1 MSHARRPRGD
11 QILSSADGSS
21 DQRSL
26 LELLKEDPRRVGT
39 AVALGFSTGLPF
51 LLVYSTQ
58 SAWLY
63 EAKVPIETIGL
74 LSEMTLAYKFKWIWA
89 PFLDEYDAP
98 IISKLLGRRRGWIV
112 VSQIAV
118 ILGLIGVGFGDPANW
133 LTWTV
138 LFSFALGIAGA
149 TQDITVDGWRITV
162 VPKEKLAFL
171 TSATEMGYR
180 VGTLTAGA
188 GALYLAHFFGW
199 RTAYLAMA
207 AIILVGL
214 VAALIAPEPPSDLQP
229 HRARPAFLFTIT
241 EPIKELWRRLGPLA
255 LAILLLIAGFR
266 MPGYVSSAMALPL
279 FKSLHFSE
287 ADIATVTKVFGF
299 WIALGGTL
307 LAGVVV
313 RRFGMMKSLLIGTVA
328 GSASHLSLAWLAAH
342 GHDFTDFALA
352 VGVDGFAYAFAQVV
366 LIIYMSSLVSTEF
379 ASSQYALL
387 TSLCALPGSLLAG
400 ASGYIIKATSFETFF
415 VGTSLMGLPVALLA
429 WWLGREQSRR
439 GVDMLTD
446 ASPERTAET
455 D

>member
-1 MSHARRPRGD
+1 MHDIAAPQD
-11 QILSSADGSS
+11 KT
-21 DQRSL
+21 SL
-26 LELLKEDPRRVGT
+26 LAHFNSDPRRVG
-39 AVALGFSTGLPF
+39 AAIMLGFATGLPF

-74 LSEMTLAYKFKWIWA
+74 LSEMTLAYKFKWVWA

-98 IISKLLGRRRGWIV
+98 VFAKLFGRRRGWIV
-112 VSQIAV
+112 VSQLAV
-118 ILGLIGVGFGDPANW
+118 IIALVGVAYGDPGNW
-133 LTWTV
+133 LAWTV

-162 VPKEKLAFL
+162 APKEKLAFM
-171 TSATEMGYR
+171 TSAAEMGYR
-180 VGTLTAGA
+180 VGTLIAGA
-188 GALYLAHFFGW
+188 GALYLAHFYGW
-199 RTAYLAMA
+199 KAAYLCMA
-207 AIILVGL
+207 GVMTLGL
-214 VAALIAPEPPSDLQP
+214 FATFLAPEPPSDVEP
-229 HRARPAFLFTIT
+229 HRERPGFVFTVT
-241 EPIKELWRRLGPLA
+241 EPIKELWRRLGPMA

-266 MPGYVSSAMALPL
+266 MPGYISGAMAMPL

-307 LAGVVV
+307 LAGLVV
-313 RRFGMMKSLLIGTVA
+313 RQFGMMKSLLIGTVA

-379 ASSQYALL
+379 ATSQYALL

-400 ASGYIIKATSFETFF
+400 TSGFIIKHTSFETFF
-415 VGTSLMGLPVALLA
+415 VGTSLMGFPVAILA
-429 WWLGREQSRR
+429 WWVWRRQEELGQ
-439 GVDMLTD
+439 D
-446 ASPERTAET
+446 ALAERSAERTAET

>member
-1 MSHARRPRGD
+1 MHDIAAPRD
-11 QILSSADGSS
+11 KTAF
-21 DQRSL
+21 
-26 LELLKEDPRRVGT
+26 LEHFRDDPRRALAAIV
-39 AVALGFSTGLPF
+39 LGFSTGLPF

-74 LSEMTLAYKFKWIWA
+74 LSEMTLAYKFKWLWA

-98 IISKLLGRRRGWIV
+98 VFSRLFGRRRGWII
-112 VSQIAV
+112 VSQITV
-118 ILGLIGVGFGDPANW
+118 IVALVGVAYGDPANW
-133 LTWTV
+133 LAWTV

-162 VPKEKLAFL
+162 APREKLAFMTAL
-171 TSATEMGYR
+171 AEMGYR
-180 VGTLTAGA
+180 VGTLAAGA
-188 GALYLAHFFGW
+188 GALYLANFYGW
-199 RTAYLAMA
+199 RVAYLGMA
-207 AIILVGL
+207 CIMTLGI
-214 VAALIAPEPPSDLQP
+214 VAALIAPEPPSDIEP
-229 HRARPAFLFTIT
+229 HRERPGFAFTVT
-241 EPIKELWRRLGPLA
+241 EPIKDLWRRLGPLA
-255 LAILLLIAGFR
+255 PMTLLLIAGFR
-266 MPGYVSSAMALPL
+266 MPGYVSSAMAMPL

-299 WIALGGTL
+299 WIALGATIF
-307 LAGVVV
+307 AGLVV
-313 RRFGMMKSLLIGTVA
+313 RRLGMMKALLIGTVA

-379 ASSQYALL
+379 ATSQYALL

-400 ASGYIIKATSFETFF
+400 ASGFIIKHTGFETFF
-415 VGTSLMGLPVALLA
+415 VGASLMGLPVAILA
-429 WWLGREQSRR
+429 WLLWREQKRAGREPLS
-439 GVDMLTD
+439 DI
-446 ASPERTAET
+446 SPERVAET

>member
-1 MSHARRPRGD
+1 LHDIAAP
-11 QILSSADGSS
+11 S
-21 DQRSL
+21 DKTAFL
-26 LELLKEDPRRVGT
+26 AHLKNDPRRIGA

-74 LSEMTLAYKFKWIWA
+74 LSEMTLAYKFKWVWA

-98 IISKLLGRRRGWIV
+98 FFSKLLGRRRGWIV
-112 VSQIAV
+112 VSQIAT
-118 ILGLIGVGFGDPANW
+118 ILALIGVAYGDPGNW
-133 LTWTV
+133 LAWTA

-162 VPKEKLAFL
+162 APKEKLAFM
-171 TSATEMGYR
+171 TSVAEMGYR
-180 VGTLTAGA
+180 VGTLAAGA
-188 GALYLAHFFGW
+188 GALYVANFYGW
-199 RTAYLAMA
+199 RVAYLCMA
-207 AIILVGL
+207 AIMLVGL
-214 VAALIAPEPPSDLQP
+214 AAAFLAPEPPSDLEP
-229 HRARPAFLFTIT
+229 HRERPDFLFTVT
-241 EPIKELWRRLGPLA
+241 EPIKELWRRLGPMA

-266 MPGYVSSAMALPL
+266 MPGYVSGAMAMPL
-279 FKSLHFSE
+279 FKSLNFSE

-299 WIALGGTL
+299 WIALAGTL
-307 LAGVVV
+307 LAGLVV
-313 RRFGMMKSLLIGTVA
+313 RRFGMTTSLLIGTIA

-342 GHDFTDFALA
+342 GRDFTDFALA

-379 ASSQYALL
+379 ATSQYALL

-400 ASGYIIKATSFETFF
+400 ASGFIIKETGFPAFF
-415 VGTSLMGLPVALLA
+415 VGTSLMGLPVAILA
-429 WWLGREQSRR
+429 WWVWREQERLGG
-439 GVDMLTD
+439 GVLAET
-446 ASPERTAET
+446 SPERAAET

>member
-1 MSHARRPRGD
+1 LHDIAAP
-11 QILSSADGSS
+11 ADKTSFL
-21 DQRSL
+21 QQLR
-26 LELLKEDPRRVGT
+26 EDPRRTGA
-39 AVALGFSTGLPF
+39 AVVLGFSTGLPF

-98 IISKLLGRRRGWIV
+98 IVSKLLGRRRGWIV

-118 ILGLIGVGFGDPANW
+118 ILALIGVAFGDPSNW
-133 LTWTV
+133 LVWTV

-162 VPKEKLAFL
+162 VPKEKLAFI
-171 TSATEMGYR
+171 TSVSEMGYR
-180 VGTLTAGA
+180 VGVLAAGA
-188 GALYLAHFFGW
+188 GALYIANFFGW
-199 RTAYLAMA
+199 RAAYLAMA
-207 AIILVGL
+207 AIMSFGL
-214 VAALIAPEPPSDLQP
+214 IAALFAPEPPSDLEP
-229 HRARPAFLFTIT
+229 HRARPPFLFTVT

-255 LAILLLIAGFR
+255 LAILALIAGFR
-266 MPGYVSSAMALPL
+266 MPGYVSSAMAMPL
-279 FKSLHFSE
+279 FKSLHFSD

-307 LAGVVV
+307 LAGIVV
-313 RRFGMMKSLLIGTVA
+313 RRLGMMKSLLIGTIA

-342 GHDFTDFALA
+342 GHDFTDFAVA
-352 VGVDGFAYAFAQVV
+352 VSIDGFAYAFAQVV

-379 ASSQYALL
+379 ATSQYALL

-400 ASGYIIKATSFETFF
+400 ASGYIIKATSFEMFF

-429 WWLGREQSRR
+429 WWVWREQQRR
-439 GVDMLTD
+439 GYDMLAE
-446 ASPERTAET
+446 ASPERAAET

>member
-1 MSHARRPRGD
+1 LHDTAAP
-11 QILSSADGSS
+11 ADKTSFL
-21 DQRSL
+21 R
-26 LELLKEDPRRVGT
+26 ELKEDPRRTGA
-39 AVALGFSTGLPF
+39 AVLLGFSTGLPF

-74 LSEMTLAYKFKWIWA
+74 LSEMTLAYKFKWVWA

-98 IISKLLGRRRGWIV
+98 ILAKLLGRRRGWIV

-118 ILGLIGVGFGDPANW
+118 ILALIGVAFGDPANW
-133 LTWTV
+133 LAWTV

-149 TQDITVDGWRITV
+149 TQDITFDGWRITV
-162 VPKEKLAFL
+162 APREKLAFL
-171 TSATEMGYR
+171 TSVAEMGYR
-180 VGTLTAGA
+180 VGTLAAGA
-188 GALYLAHFFGW
+188 GALYIANFYGW
-199 RTAYLAMA
+199 KAAYLAMA
-207 AIILVGL
+207 AIMTVGL
-214 VAALIAPEPPSDLQP
+214 VAALFAPEPPSDLEP

-255 LAILLLIAGFR
+255 LAILALIAGFR
-266 MPGYVSSAMALPL
+266 MPGYVSSAMAMPL

-307 LAGVVV
+307 LAGLVV
-313 RRFGMMKSLLIGTVA
+313 RRFGMMKSLLIGTIA

-342 GHDFTDFALA
+342 GHDFTDFAVA
-352 VGVDGFAYAFAQVV
+352 VGIDGFAYAFAQVV

-379 ASSQYALL
+379 ATSQYALL

-415 VGTSLMGLPVALLA
+415 VGTSLMGLPVAILA
-429 WWLGREQSRR
+429 WWVWREQERR
-439 GVDMLTD
+439 GFDMFAD
-446 ASPERTAET
+446 ASPERAAET

>member
-1 MSHARRPRGD
+1 M
-11 QILSSADGSS
+11 LDGRAPAGQNRFLAQLR
-21 DQRSL
+21 D
-26 LELLKEDPRRVGT
+26 DPRRIGA
-39 AVALGFSTGLPF
+39 AVVLGFSTGLPF

-74 LSEMTLAYKFKWIWA
+74 LSEMTLAYKFKWVWA

-98 IISKLLGRRRGWIV
+98 IVSKLLGRRRGWIL

-118 ILGLIGVGFGDPANW
+118 ILGLVGVAFGDPANW

-149 TQDITVDGWRITV
+149 TQDITFDGWRITV
-162 VPKEKLAFL
+162 VPRERLAFL
-171 TSATEMGYR
+171 TSAAEIGYR
-180 VGTLTAGA
+180 VGTLVAGA
-188 GALYLAHFFGW
+188 GALYIANFYGW
-199 RTAYLAMA
+199 RVAYLAMA
-207 AIILVGL
+207 SILLVGL
-214 VAALIAPEPPSDLQP
+214 IAAIVAPEPPSDLQP
-229 HRARPAFLFTIT
+229 HRERPDFLFTIT

-255 LAILLLIAGFR
+255 PAILLLIAGFR
-266 MPGYVSSAMALPL
+266 MPGYVSGAMAMPL

-307 LAGVVV
+307 LASVVV
-313 RRFGMMKSLLIGTVA
+313 RHFGMMKSLLMGTVA

-379 ASSQYALL
+379 ATSQYALL

-400 ASGYIIKATSFETFF
+400 ASGFIIKATSFETFF
-415 VGTSLMGLPVALLA
+415 VSTSLMGLPVALLA
-429 WWLGREQSRR
+429 WWVWREQERR
-439 GVDMLTD
+439 GVDALAETT
-446 ASPERTAET
+446 PERTAET

>member
-1 MSHARRPRGD
+1 MDHAAPSNT
-11 QILSSADGSS
+11 QT
-21 DQRSL
+21 SL
-26 LELLKEDPRRVGT
+26 LSQLRNDPRRTGA

-98 IISKLLGRRRGWIV
+98 VVSNLLGRRRGWIV

-118 ILGLIGVGFGDPANW
+118 ILGLTGVAFGDPANW
-133 LTWTV
+133 LMWTV
-138 LFSFALGIAGA
+138 VFSFALGIAGA
-149 TQDITVDGWRITV
+149 TQDITFAGWRITV
-162 VPKEKLAFL
+162 VPREKLALL
-171 TSATEMGYR
+171 TSAAEMGYR

-188 GALYLAHFFGW
+188 GALYIANFYGW
-199 RTAYLAMA
+199 RAAYLVMA
-207 AIILVGL
+207 AIMMIGL
-214 VAALIAPEPPSDLQP
+214 IAALIAPEPPSDLQP
-229 HRARPAFLFTIT
+229 HRERPKLLFTIT
-241 EPIKELWRRLGPLA
+241 EPIKDLWRRLGPRA
-255 LAILLLIAGFR
+255 LAILVLIAGFR
-266 MPGYVSSAMALPL
+266 MPGYVSSAMAMPL
-279 FKSLHFSE
+279 FKSLHFSD

-299 WIALGGTL
+299 WIALGGTM

-313 RRFGMMKSLLIGTVA
+313 RRLGMMKSLLIGTVA

-342 GHDFTDFALA
+342 GHNLTDFALA

-379 ASSQYALL
+379 ATSQYALL

-400 ASGYIIKATSFETFF
+400 ASGFIIKSTSFEAFF
-415 VGTSLMGLPVALLA
+415 AGTSVMGLPVALLA
-429 WWLGREQSRR
+429 WWLWREQERR
-439 GVDMLTD
+439 GVDTLAET
-446 ASPERTAET
+446 SPERTAET

>member
-1 MSHARRPRGD
+1 LNHAAPPVD
-11 QILSSADGSS
+11 ETSFFSQ
-21 DQRSL
+21 
-26 LELLKEDPRRVGT
+26 LKHDPRRIGA

-74 LSEMTLAYKFKWIWA
+74 LSEMTLAYKFKWVWA

-98 IISKLLGRRRGWIV
+98 VVAKLLGRRRGWIV

-118 ILGLIGVGFGDPANW
+118 ILGLIGVAFGDPANW
-133 LTWTV
+133 LMWTV

-149 TQDITVDGWRITV
+149 TQDITFDGWRITV
-162 VPKEKLAFL
+162 APRDKLAFL
-171 TSATEMGYR
+171 TSTAEIGYR

-188 GALYLAHFFGW
+188 GALYLANFFGW

-207 AIILVGL
+207 AIMLIGL
-214 VAALIAPEPPSDLQP
+214 VAALVAPEPPSDLQP
-229 HRARPAFLFTIT
+229 HRERPKFLFTIT
-241 EPIKELWRRLGPLA
+241 EPIRELWRRLGPMA
-255 LAILLLIAGFR
+255 WAILLLIAGFR
-266 MPGYVSSAMALPL
+266 MPGYVSSAMAMPL
-279 FKSLHFSE
+279 FKSLHFSDAE
-287 ADIATVTKVFGF
+287 IATVTKIFGF
-299 WIALGGTL
+299 WIALGGTV
-307 LAGVVV
+307 LAGLVV
-313 RRFGMMKSLLIGTVA
+313 RRFGMMTSLLIGTVA
-328 GSASHLSLAWLAAH
+328 GSASHLSLAWLAAQ

-379 ASSQYALL
+379 ATSQYALL

-400 ASGYIIKATSFETFF
+400 ASGFIIKATSFETFF
-415 VGTSLMGLPVALLA
+415 IGTAIMGLPVALLA
-429 WWLGREQSRR
+429 WWLWREQARR
-439 GVDMLTD
+439 GDDTLADM
-446 ASPERTAET
+446 SPERTAET